1 MERIRFNRVVI
12 FSMNVSSNIIFL
24 FRDIQ
29 KLARLH
35 ARNTRNL
42 HIEIYAHTYNMH
54 THTHTHTQ
62 LNHKTNFGL
71 QVSLYL
77 ANSIFRSSH

>member
-54 THTHTHTQ
+54 THIHTIEPQ
-62 LNHKTNFGL
+62 N
-71 QVSLYL
+71 
-77 ANSIFRSSH
+77 